1 MSQKAFSNAFQHG
14 PPPFT
19 DFPPPLFHRHP
30 RPEPEGPECFTALPK
45 IDPHVSF
52 RSQALPR
59 SPIRP
64 PPPRPAAEMGEPG
77 RQTLRVS
84 DSVPGEEQA
93 SWEAPT
99 SSVPLYLQPPPAAR
113 TSRFHLSGLRLPRR
127 AHLRAAPGRGGL
139 VLERLGPAAVQPA
152 GPLSP
157 PPGPAPLQSPSPGP
171 APASPA
177 RPLAPRRARHSRA
190 GTNRPRSAG
199 SDPAP
204 PSRRASAN
212 QERAWPGQPKPLQAE
227 PMAGEDRRSRPG
239 GRGAGRLRLGRGLK
253 AAGAGPGCGESL

>member
-1 MSQKAFSNAFQHG
+1 MLFSTGRLHLRIS
-14 PPPFT
+14 PRPSFT
-19 DFPPPLFHRHP
+19 DTPDPSQRDRSASPPSLKSTPTFPSGAKLCRDP
-30 RPEPEGPECFTALPK
+30 RF
-45 IDPHVSF
+45 V
-52 RSQALPR
+52 R
-59 SPIRP
+59 
-64 PPPRPAAEMGEPG
+64 PRPAPPLRWESPG